1 MAELTCDGADG
12 CCRLPIG
19 RSRRRKAHP
28 VTELSFTSGRITST
42 VPRFFFHVY
51 DDTVALDEEGQD
63 LPSSAAAKEE
73 AIKAARQLACAEV
86 MKGHL
91 GLAHRIEVEDKD
103 GVPVATVAFKDAIQ
117 LHP

>member
-1 MAELTCDGADG
+1 M
-12 CCRLPIG
+12 
-19 RSRRRKAHP
+19 
-28 VTELSFTSGRITST
+28 
-42 VPRFFFHVY
+42 PRFFFHVY
-51 DDTVALDEEGQD
+51 DDNVALDEEGQE

-73 AIKAARQLACAEV
+73 AIRAARQLACAEV